1 MNHIKTLEEI
11 VEQAFDNALANP
23 TVSRWKSCSIVAGCA
38 AVRMA
43 ADGRHYLAAQ
53 LEGVAEE
60 ARRQANEMQRVPFEV
75 AA

>member
-23 TVSRWKSCSIVAGCA
+23 TVARWKSCSIVAGCA

-60 ARRQANEMQRVPFEV
+60 ARRRALEMMPKAVTV
-75 AA
+75 